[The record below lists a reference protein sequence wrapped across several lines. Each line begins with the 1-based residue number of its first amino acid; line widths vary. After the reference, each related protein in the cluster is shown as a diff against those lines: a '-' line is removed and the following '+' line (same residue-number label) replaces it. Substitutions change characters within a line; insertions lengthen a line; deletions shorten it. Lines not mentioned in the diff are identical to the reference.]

1 MYRQYMG
8 PKLWLFVNKR
18 RGGGGGGNINDLSG
32 GDANFLLVFALRRA
46 INILAG
52 PIKLALAL

>member
-18 RGGGGGGNINDLSG
+18 RGGEEEEAILMICPGAMQIFSW
-32 GDANFLLVFALRRA
+32 FLL
-46 INILAG
+46 
-52 PIKLALAL
+52 